1 MEKSETKKN
10 NKNVILFILVGIIAI
25 LLCLLILLS
34 TGTINFKSNSVD
46 NANYGKEN
54 ENNDTTSIIDSTNE
68 TNETPE
74 KQKEQDN
81 QNNNETEL
89 TKEEAENI
97 IDTVMKKSFNYIYA
111 LSPECGDR
119 NKNDAFEEN
128 NQTYEASASYTTLSA
143 LKEYLHTF
151 LSDSIIN
158 SVEEKYVV
166 DMYKEKNGKLYCL
179 NSGKGCGYIYDDKE
193 TNYTVGPFTN
203 DKIEAGG
210 DIVYETCGDE
220 KQAKPVSFTLKKVNS
235 NWILDTFSAKNF

>member
-1 MEKSETKKN
+1 MIYYKQKVGEKMEKSETKKN

-34 TGTINFKSNSVD
+34 TGTINFKSN
-46 NANYGKEN
+46 Y
-54 ENNDTTSIIDSTNE
+54 
-68 TNETPE
+68 
-74 KQKEQDN
+74 
-81 QNNNETEL
+81 NNETEL